1 MKVSHY
7 NQMMGWLTGPRYSFY
22 NGGRVGFASGTPF
35 AITDSNLAKIHTL
48 IQNTDL
54 SLKEIG
60 KKIGFGTDKK
70 PMDSTSKVFRE
81 YVKKYGEPDKIRLQ
95 TRGVKLTKDSP
106 YVKNVI
112 KSVEE
117 VGVRETA
124 RRFGKERKTIRNVL
138 HRFRK
143 DLIKD
148 INVKGKET
156 SATKSKIKAKEN
168 IKIAE
173 TKAGPKTTKQ
183 TKDVISK
190 IAEYN
195 EPYKKMS
202 AKNLAKDKNF
212 LKRLRMHIDINTG
225 EVTYDGYT
233 KARPVRG
240 KVFTD
245 LELAD
250 HAIKKAN
257 QGQLFTHDHIKPKK
271 LQKQDIGYPRN
282 LQPAT
287 YIENSNFNNARDYVL
302 NNPKGDTSAIDKYLT
317 KNNQTL
323 RFPDQKI
330 KLGYKGVI
338 EYSPAK
344 GTHTLID
351 KPVKPSRGGVTL
363 GSNFA
368 NVNPREAKRLID
380 FSQLGEDVKNITKD
394 VTTSP
399 NYQKAKSILGKTAG
413 KVGTKLTQLD
423 APIVAAPFTAYSV
436 ADLASDIARGEETD
450 VMALDITLPLAFTD
464 MSSKALDLYNPAKT
478 NLGSQVLRAGLS
490 PQLASKILPT
500 IAKGSVWAT
509 PLMELGIQGYNARQ
523 EINKAMSEMSVL
535 DREDPEKTEWT
546 PLGRAPKTL
555 INKWRSEAP
564 DIDAWGA
571 ANGGIASLTRT
582 TPPERGPQ
590 HMGLD
595 YLRKHGRGY

>member
-70 PMDSTSKVFRE
+70 PMDSTSTIFKE

-317 KNNQTL
+317 KNKQTL

-344 GTHTLID
+344 GTHTLVQRAVPALVKKELNISDKKKTPSAMKELMSRTSMGID
-351 KPVKPSRGGVTL
+351 PTLLPKAAYQELVKP
-363 GSNFA
+363 A
-368 NVNPREAKRLID
+368 AK
-380 FSQLGEDVKNITKD
+380 F
-394 VTTSP
+394 
-399 NYQKAKSILGKTAG
+399 AG
-413 KVGTKLTQLD
+413 KALNVGLGPTGIIGLNAALGVDPTKAADRMGIAGEAAL
-423 APIVAAPFTAYSV
+423 APSLVKGTLSVTDKIKNPLVKKGLETLAGVRIPGIMNPATA
-436 ADLASDIARGEETD
+436 LRIARI
-450 VMALDITLPLAFTD
+450 A
-464 MSSKALDLYNPAKT
+464 
-478 NLGSQVLRAGLS
+478 S
-490 PQLASKILPT
+490 PI
-500 IAKGSVWAT
+500 
-509 PLMELGIQGYNARQ
+509 
-523 EINKAMSEMSVL
+523 
-535 DREDPEKTEWT
+535 
-546 PLGRAPKTL
+546 
-555 INKWRSEAP
+555 
-564 DIDAWGA
+564 
-571 ANGGIASLTRT
+571 GIASLGA
-582 TPPERGPQ
+582 E
-590 HMGLD
+590 GL
-595 YLRKHGRGY
+595 YHLGKAGYKRYKLLEGMDEDQKREFLAQEYEDLGGAAGEGA

>member
-1 MKVSHY
+1 MQTYKEIVARY
-7 NQMMGWLTGPRYSFY
+7 NEKNPKQRDGTWKYDFDLGFYRQGERPSIQELATIDRIEDLYGNVLPRRKPSRPVADQYQDYKQVQGMFEPRTQMYIEREMGFDE
-22 NGGRVGFASGTPF
+22 GGRVKFASGTPF

-81 YVKKYGEPDKIRLQ
+81 YVKKYGEPDKTRLQ

-317 KNNQTL
+317 KNKQTL

-344 GTHTLID
+344 GTHTLVQRAVPALVKKELNISDKKKTPSAMKELMSRTSMGID
-351 KPVKPSRGGVTL
+351 PTLLPKAAYQELVKP
-363 GSNFA
+363 A
-368 NVNPREAKRLID
+368 AK
-380 FSQLGEDVKNITKD
+380 F
-394 VTTSP
+394 
-399 NYQKAKSILGKTAG
+399 AG
-413 KVGTKLTQLD
+413 KALNVGLGPTGIIGLNAALGVDPTKAADRMQIAGEAAL
-423 APIVAAPFTAYSV
+423 APS
-436 ADLASDIARGEETD
+436 
-450 VMALDITLPLAFTD
+450 
-464 MSSKALDLYNPAKT
+464 
-478 NLGSQVLRAGLS
+478 
-490 PQLASKILPT
+490 
-500 IAKGSVWAT
+500 
-509 PLMELGIQGYNARQ
+509 
-523 EINKAMSEMSVL
+523 
-535 DREDPEKTEWT
+535 
-546 PLGRAPKTL
+546 
-555 INKWRSEAP
+555 
-564 DIDAWGA
+564 
-571 ANGGIASLTRT
+571 
-582 TPPERGPQ
+582 
-590 HMGLD
+590 
-595 YLRKHGRGY
+595 

>member
-70 PMDSTSKVFRE
+70 PMDSTSTIFKE

-317 KNNQTL
+317 KNKQTL

-344 GTHTLID
+344 GTHTLVQRAVPALVKKELNISDKKKTPSAMKELMSRTSMGID
-351 KPVKPSRGGVTL
+351 PTLLPKAAYQELVKP
-363 GSNFA
+363 A
-368 NVNPREAKRLID
+368 AK
-380 FSQLGEDVKNITKD
+380 V
-394 VTTSP
+394 
-399 NYQKAKSILGKTAG
+399 AGKTFNVGLGPTGLIGLNVGLGVDPTQAMDRIGIAG
-413 KVGTKLTQLD
+413 EAALAKPLVQGTL
-423 APIVAAPFTAYSV
+423 SV
-436 ADLASDIARGEETD
+436 TDKIKTPLLRKIAERASLAGMSPA
-450 VMALDITLPLAFTD
+450 MAL
-464 MSSKALDLYNPAKT
+464 
-478 NLGSQVLRAGLS
+478 RAARIAS
-490 PQLASKILPT
+490 PI
-500 IAKGSVWAT
+500 
-509 PLMELGIQGYNARQ
+509 
-523 EINKAMSEMSVL
+523 
-535 DREDPEKTEWT
+535 
-546 PLGRAPKTL
+546 
-555 INKWRSEAP
+555 
-564 DIDAWGA
+564 
-571 ANGGIASLTRT
+571 GIASLGA
-582 TPPERGPQ
+582 E
-590 HMGLD
+590 GL
-595 YLRKHGRGY
+595 YHLGKAGYKRYKLLEGMDEDQKREFLAQEYEDLGGVAGEGA

>member
-70 PMDSTSKVFRE
+70 PMDSTSTIFKE

-317 KNNQTL
+317 KNKQTL

-344 GTHTLID
+344 GTHTLVQRAVPALVKKELNISDKKKTPSAMKELMSRTSMGID
-351 KPVKPSRGGVTL
+351 PTLLPKAAYQELVKP
-363 GSNFA
+363 A
-368 NVNPREAKRLID
+368 AK
-380 FSQLGEDVKNITKD
+380 F
-394 VTTSP
+394 
-399 NYQKAKSILGKTAG
+399 AG
-413 KVGTKLTQLD
+413 KALNVGLGPTGIIGLNAALGVDPTKAADRMQIAGEAAL
-423 APIVAAPFTAYSV
+423 APSLVKGTLSVTDKIKNPLVKKGLETLAGVRIPGIMNPATA
-436 ADLASDIARGEETD
+436 LRIARI
-450 VMALDITLPLAFTD
+450 A
-464 MSSKALDLYNPAKT
+464 
-478 NLGSQVLRAGLS
+478 S
-490 PQLASKILPT
+490 PI
-500 IAKGSVWAT
+500 
-509 PLMELGIQGYNARQ
+509 
-523 EINKAMSEMSVL
+523 
-535 DREDPEKTEWT
+535 
-546 PLGRAPKTL
+546 
-555 INKWRSEAP
+555 
-564 DIDAWGA
+564 
-571 ANGGIASLTRT
+571 GIASLGAEGLYHLGKAGYNRYKLMQDMSED
-582 TPPERGPQ
+582 ERREFLAQEYEDLG
-590 HMGLD
+590 GVA
-595 YLRKHGRGY
+595 GEGA